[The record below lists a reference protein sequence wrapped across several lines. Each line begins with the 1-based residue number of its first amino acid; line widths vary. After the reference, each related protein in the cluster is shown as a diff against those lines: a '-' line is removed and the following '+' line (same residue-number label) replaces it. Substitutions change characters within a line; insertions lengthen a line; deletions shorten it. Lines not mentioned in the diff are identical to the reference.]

1 VALDGYSARVPFG
14 QTSYLEREIRMNA
27 LVNRFNFLNR
37 FSTFILLAI
46 GCAAL
51 QSSIAQVAT
60 TEHTWLDQSLGLDQR
75 VDDLV
80 QEMTLE
86 EKVGQLRQLNGLGA
100 PTGDGKHQAARE
112 ELLELIR
119 KGQVGSILN
128 EISIS
133 TINEYQGLAIKE
145 SRLGI
150 PLIIG
155 RDVIHGYRTIF
166 PIPLGQA
173 ASWNPQLVKEGCA
186 IAAREARSQGIHWTF
201 APMVDIARD
210 PRWGRIAESFGE
222 DPVLCSAL
230 SAASVK
236 GYQGD
241 DLSSQA
247 HIAACVK
254 HFVGY
259 GAAEGGRDYNAT
271 VISPS
276 AMRNIYLPPFKAAV
290 DAGVATLMCAFNDV
304 NGIPMSAHTYLL
316 RDVLRKEWGFQG
328 FVVSDWESIRE
339 MIPHGFA
346 ADERDAAVAAIRA
359 GVNMEMA
366 STTFHNFLVK
376 AVEDG
381 DIQEEIIDDLVKE
394 ILRIKFQLRLFEN
407 PFVKEG
413 QTSVLLT
420 GDHLEAARK
429 LARQSVVMLKNEKG
443 TLPIKIEKI
452 KKIAVIGPLANAKR
466 EQLGTWIPDGREEDS
481 ITPLA
486 GIREAAGDNAEVTYV
501 AALKND
507 LDRSTEGFTAAVA
520 AAENAD
526 LVVLI
531 VGEQARLSGEAS
543 SRAIIDLPGAQ
554 NELIKTVAEVGK
566 PTVMIVEA
574 GRPLTIGPQVAQVDA
589 VLYSFHAGTMAG
601 PAIADLLWGKQSPS
615 GKLPVTLLKSVGQIP
630 LYYNHTNTGRPPR
643 KYELDE
649 DKEFDDEFDLELGY
663 NSNYLDVRPY
673 PLFPFGYGLSYT
685 EFDYG
690 KVELSTNKL
699 KSGQVLA
706 VRVPVTNKGKAA
718 GDEVVQVYI
727 RDLVGSITRPV
738 RELKAFRRI
747 AILPGQTEVLE
758 FAISTDD
765 LKFYNNEEQLLLE
778 PGKFELY
785 VGGSSAAP
793 LAATF
798 EVVK

>member
-1 VALDGYSARVPFG
+1 
-14 QTSYLEREIRMNA
+14 MNA
-27 LVNRFNFLNR
+27 SLNR
-37 FSTFILLAI
+37 ICNHFKLFLLLCFAI
-46 GCAAL
+46 APAASQL
-51 QSSIAQVAT
+51 CTAQSKV
-60 TEHTWLDQSLGLDQR
+60 TEHKWLDKTLNLNER
-75 VDDLV
+75 VDALV
-80 QEMTLE
+80 AEMTLE
-86 EKVGQLRQLNGLGA
+86 EKVGQLRQTNGLGK
-100 PTGDGKHQAARE
+100 PTGDDKHQAARG

-119 KGQVGSILN
+119 TGRIGSILN
-128 EISIS
+128 EISVP
-133 TINEYQGLAIKE
+133 TINEYQKLAVEE

-173 ASWNPQLVKEGCA
+173 ASWNPELVEQGCA

-210 PRWGRIAESFGE
+210 PRWGRIAEGFGE
-222 DPVLCSAL
+222 DPVLGSAL
-230 SAASVK
+230 SAASVQ

-241 DLSSQA
+241 DLSSQDR
-247 HIAACVK
+247 IAACVK

-316 RDVLRKEWGFQG
+316 RDVLRKQWGFQG

-346 ADERDAAVAAIRA
+346 ADERDAAIAAIRA

-366 STTFHNFLVK
+366 SVTFHNFLVQ
-376 AVEDG
+376 AVKDG
-381 DIQEEIIDDLVKE
+381 DIQEELIDDLVKE
-394 ILRIKFQLRLFEN
+394 IMRVKFQLGLFEN
-407 PFVKEG
+407 PYVKEG
-413 QTSVLLT
+413 QTSLLLAA
-420 GDHLEAARK
+420 DHLEAARN
-429 LARQSVVMLKNEKG
+429 LARQSVVMLKNADRI
-443 TLPIKIEKI
+443 LPIKTDKV
-452 KKIAVIGPLANAKR
+452 KKIAVIGPLADMKR
-466 EQLGTWIPDGREEDS
+466 EQLGTWVPDGREEDS
-481 ITPLA
+481 ITPLT
-486 GIREAAGDNAEVTYV
+486 GIREAAGDKIEVKYV
-501 AALKND
+501 AALKSD
-507 LDRSTEGFTAAVA
+507 IDRNTTGFPEAVTAAKD
-520 AAENAD
+520 AD
-526 LVVLI
+526 LVVVV

-543 SRAIIDLPGAQ
+543 SRAIIDLPGVQSQLVAA
-554 NELIKTVAEVGK
+554 IAEVGK

-601 PAIADLLWGKQSPS
+601 PALADLLWGKESPS
-615 GKLPVTLLKSVGQIP
+615 GKLPVTLPKSVGQIP
-630 LYYNHTNTGRPPR
+630 LYYNHTSTGRPPR
-643 KYELDE
+643 GYEF
-649 DKEFDDEFDLELGY
+649 DKDKKFDDEFDLELGY
-663 NSNYLDVRPY
+663 NSNYLDVSPY
-673 PLFPFGYGLSYT
+673 PLFPFGYGLSYADF
-685 EFDYG
+685 EYG

-699 KSGQVLA
+699 KDGQVLA
-706 VRVPVTNKGKAA
+706 VRVPVTNQGTMTA
-718 GDEVVQVYI
+718 DEVVQVYV

-738 RELKAFRRI
+738 RELKAFRRVTLE
-747 AILPGQTEVLE
+747 ANESQVLE

-765 LKFYNNEEQLLLE
+765 LKFYNNEEELLLE

-793 LAATF
+793 LVGTV
-798 EVVK
+798 EVVE

>member
-1 VALDGYSARVPFG
+1 
-14 QTSYLEREIRMNA
+14 MNPT
-27 LVNRFNFLNR
+27 LNR
-37 FSTFILLAI
+37 ATILCRFCTLFCFTIAT
-46 GCAAL
+46 AAL
-51 QSSIAQVAT
+51 QPCIAQTKVSERA
-60 TEHTWLDQSLGLDQR
+60 WLDKTLDLDAR
-75 VDDLV
+75 VDALV
-80 QEMTLE
+80 TEMTLE
-86 EKVGQLRQLNGLGA
+86 EKVGQLRQMNGLGK
-100 PTGDGKHQAARE
+100 PTGDDKHQAARG
-112 ELLELIR
+112 ELLKLISDGR
-119 KGQVGSILN
+119 VGSILN
-128 EISIS
+128 EISVP
-133 TINEYQGLAIKE
+133 TINEYQKLAVEK

-173 ASWNPQLVKEGCA
+173 ASWNPNLVEECCA

-210 PRWGRIAESFGE
+210 PRWGRIAEGFGE
-222 DPVLCSAL
+222 DPVLVSAL

-241 DLSSQA
+241 NLSSQD

-259 GAAEGGRDYNAT
+259 GAAEGGRDYNTT

-276 AMRNIYLPPFKAAV
+276 AMRNIYLPPFKSAV

-316 RDVLRKEWGFQG
+316 RNVLRKEWGFQG
-328 FVVSDWESIRE
+328 FVVSDWESVRE

-346 ADERDAAVAAIRA
+346 ADERSAAIAAIRA

-366 STTFHNFLVK
+366 STTFHSFLVK
-376 AVEDG
+376 AVKDG
-381 DIQEEIIDDLVKE
+381 DIEEELIDDLVKE
-394 ILRIKFQLRLFEN
+394 ILRIKFQLGLFEA
-407 PFVKEG
+407 PYVQEG
-413 QTSVLLT
+413 QTSLLLT
-420 GDHLEAARK
+420 PDNLEAARK
-429 LARQSVVMLKNEKG
+429 LARQSVVMLKNADS
-443 TLPIKIEKI
+443 TLPIKPDKV
-452 KKIAVIGPLANAKR
+452 KRIAVIGPLADMKR

-486 GIREAAGDNAEVTYV
+486 GILEAAGNKIEVNYV

-507 LDRSTEGFTAAVA
+507 LDRNTSDFAEAVA
-520 AAENAD
+520 AAQNAD
-526 LVVLI
+526 FVVLV

-543 SRAIIDLPGAQ
+543 SRANIDLPGAQ
-554 NELIKTVAEVGK
+554 SKLVATVAEVGK

-574 GRPLTIGPQVAQVDA
+574 GRPLTIGPQIALVDA

-601 PAIADLLWGKQSPS
+601 PAIADLLWGKESPS
-615 GKLPVTLLKSVGQIP
+615 GKLPVTLPKSVGQVP

-643 KYELDE
+643 EYDFEK
-649 DKEFDDEFDLELGY
+649 DKIFDDELDLELGY
-663 NSNYLDVRPY
+663 NSNYLDVSPY

-685 EFDYG
+685 EFEYG
-690 KVELSTNKL
+690 KIELSTNKL
-699 KSGQVLA
+699 KDGQVLA
-706 VRVPVTNKGKAA
+706 IRVPVTNKGMVAA
-718 GDEVVQVYI
+718 DEVVQVYV

-747 AILPGQTEVLE
+747 SIEPSETEILE
-758 FAISTDD
+758 FAVSTND

-778 PGKFELY
+778 PGKLELY

-793 LAATF
+793 LAGTF
-798 EVVK
+798 EVMR

>member
-1 VALDGYSARVPFG
+1 
-14 QTSYLEREIRMNA
+14 MNA
-27 LVNRFNFLNR
+27 TLNR
-37 FSTFILLAI
+37 ATIHCRFCTLFCFAI
-46 GCAAL
+46 ATAAL
-51 QSSIAQVAT
+51 QPCIAQTKVSERA
-60 TEHTWLDQSLGLDQR
+60 WLDKTLDLDAR
-75 VDDLV
+75 VDALV
-80 QEMTLE
+80 TAMSLE
-86 EKVGQLRQLNGLGA
+86 EKVGQLRQMNGLGK
-100 PTGDGKHQAARE
+100 PTGDDKHQAARG
-112 ELLELIR
+112 ELLKLISDGR
-119 KGQVGSILN
+119 VGSILN
-128 EISIS
+128 EISVP
-133 TINEYQGLAIKE
+133 TINEYQKLAVEK

-173 ASWNPQLVKEGCA
+173 ASWNPNLVEECCA

-210 PRWGRIAESFGE
+210 PRWGRIAEGFGE
-222 DPVLCSAL
+222 DPVLVSAL

-241 DLSSQA
+241 NLSSQD

-259 GAAEGGRDYNAT
+259 GAAEGGRDYNTT

-276 AMRNIYLPPFKAAV
+276 AMRNIYLPPFKSAV

-339 MIPHGFA
+339 MIPHGFV
-346 ADERDAAVAAIRA
+346 ADEQSAAIAAIRA

-366 STTFHNFLVK
+366 SVTFHNFLVK
-376 AVEDG
+376 AVKDG
-381 DIQEEIIDDLVKE
+381 DIEEELIDDLVKE
-394 ILRIKFQLRLFEN
+394 ILRIKFQLGLFEA
-407 PFVKEG
+407 PYVQEG
-413 QTSVLLT
+413 QTSLLLT
-420 GDHLEAARK
+420 PDNLEAARK
-429 LARQSVVMLKNEKG
+429 LARQSVVMLKNADS
-443 TLPIKIEKI
+443 TLPIKPDKV
-452 KKIAVIGPLANAKR
+452 KRIAVIGPLADMKR

-486 GIREAAGDNAEVTYV
+486 GILEAAGNKIEVKYV

-507 LDRSTEGFTAAVA
+507 LDRNTSEFAEAVA
-520 AAENAD
+520 AAQNAD
-526 LVVLI
+526 FVVLV

-543 SRAIIDLPGAQ
+543 SRANIDLPGAQ
-554 NELIKTVAEVGK
+554 SKLVATVAEVGK

-574 GRPLTIGPQVAQVDA
+574 GRPLTIGPQIALVDA

-601 PAIADLLWGKQSPS
+601 PAIADLLWGKESPS
-615 GKLPVTLLKSVGQIP
+615 GKLPVTLPKSVGQVP

-643 KYELDE
+643 EYEFE
-649 DKEFDDEFDLELGY
+649 KDKIFDDEIDLELGY
-663 NSNYLDVRPY
+663 NSNYLDVSPY

-685 EFDYG
+685 EFEYG
-690 KVELSTNKL
+690 KSELSTNKL
-699 KSGQVLA
+699 KDGQVLA
-706 VRVPVTNKGKAA
+706 IRVPVTNKGMVAA
-718 GDEVVQVYI
+718 DEVVQVYV

-747 AILPGQTEVLE
+747 SIEPSETAILE
-758 FAISTDD
+758 FAVSTND

-793 LAATF
+793 LAGTF
-798 EVVK
+798 EVIE